1 MSKLTEALYPYQKE
15 DVQFMLSKRRCIN
28 GNPMGLGK
36 TIETL
41 ATLEQQNP
49 KHVLVVCKKTY
60 INEWFCQI
68 QDWLGQDCITPW
80 EGPGDK
86 LAGLDLAG
94 PPFVCVNYDLLSI
107 PKYWHELIKV
117 KWDAIVF
124 DEAHKLK
131 NHKAKRTKNAFLAS
145 AYTDRIYHLTGTPI
159 QNSPADLYPLFH
171 LMNPRK
177 YHNYDWW
184 VNTFCVMEEKE
195 IWMKG
200 KGGKPYPRIIRNIVQ
215 GERNNET
222 ELNALLYLYMCRH
235 EKSEV
240 MPNLPPKQRR
250 TIPVEL
256 GAERKQYDQMQ
267 NELFTMLDSGELI
280 TAPKVIAQ
288 MIRLR
293 QICLEPNLLSSEPV
307 KTSSPSNKTQ
317 ALLDLLEDTNEKML
331 VFSFFEQ
338 YIRILSQVLSE
349 RGIKNV
355 TITGKKTSTEN
366 TLAERTFQGDP
377 ETRVC
382 LGTVGSMG
390 ECWTLTE
397 AKIVVFTD
405 IFWNPAIN
413 EQCEDRTYGR
423 ANKGLEQNE
432 SVLIIDLF
440 NQGTI
445 EEHVHNVVR
454 RKERMINAIVSK
466 DMTSEVI
473 QSMRQRR

>member
-1 MSKLTEALYPYQKE
+1 MTKLTETLYDYQKE
-15 DVQFMLSKRRCIN
+15 DVAFMLSKRRCLN

-49 KHVLVVCKKTY
+49 RHVLVVCKKTY
-60 INEWFCQI
+60 IGEWFNQI
-68 QDWLGQDCITPW
+68 NDWLNQDCLTPW
-80 EGPGDK
+80 DGTGDK
-86 LAGLDLAG
+86 LDGLDLAG

-117 KWDAIVF
+117 RWDAIVF

-131 NHKAKRTKNAFLAS
+131 NYKAQRTKNAFLTS
-145 AYTDRIYHLTGTPI
+145 SYTDRIYHLTGTPI

-171 LMNPRK
+171 LMNPRE
-177 YHNYDWW
+177 YHNYHWW
-184 VNTFCVMEEKE
+184 INTFCVMEEQE
-195 IWMKG
+195 IWMRNKDG
-200 KGGKPYPRIIRNIVQ
+200 RPYPRIVRNIVQ
-215 GERNNET
+215 GERNNEV
-222 ELNALLYLYMCRH
+222 ELNALLHLYMCRH

-250 TIPVEL
+250 TVPVEL
-256 GAERKQYDQMQ
+256 GPEQKQYNQMQ
-267 NELFTMLDSGELI
+267 DEFFAMLDSGESI

-293 QICLEPNLLSSEPV
+293 QICLEPNLLSLEPV
-307 KTSSPSNKTQ
+307 KPSTPSNKTQ
-317 ALLDLLEDTNEKML
+317 ALLDLLEDTTEKVL

-338 YIRILSQVLSE
+338 YIRILSQVLDD
-349 RGIKNV
+349 RGIKHV

-366 TLAERTFQGDP
+366 VTAERTFQSDD
-377 ETRVC
+377 EIRVC
-382 LGTVGSMG
+382 LGTIGSMG

-405 IFWNPAIN
+405 VFWNPAIN

-423 ANKGLEQNE
+423 ANKGLEQSE

-440 NQGTI
+440 NHDTI
-445 EEHVHNVVR
+445 EEHVHNIVR
-454 RKERMINAIVSK
+454 RKEQMIDNIVSK
-466 DMTSEVI
+466 DLTNEIVE
-473 QSMRQRR
+473 SMRKSQ